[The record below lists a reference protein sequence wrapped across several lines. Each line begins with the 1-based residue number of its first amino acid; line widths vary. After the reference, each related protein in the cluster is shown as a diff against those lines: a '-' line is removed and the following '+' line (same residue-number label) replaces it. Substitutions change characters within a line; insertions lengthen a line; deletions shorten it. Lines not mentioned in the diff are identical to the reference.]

1 MILGGYCVM
10 VSKMQLRT
18 IGEMCPGYVLAS
30 TSWTLSMA
38 EQKELESCET
48 CIHWENN
55 KCNINLFDKVL
66 AGLDQT

>member
-1 MILGGYCVM
+1 
-10 VSKMQLRT
+10 
-18 IGEMCPGYVLAS
+18 MCPGYVLAS